1 MKPIFEQSL
10 AFGRF
15 VVYDRPPEFDFAKVK
30 QVHGAKVLNSRM
42 VTQQRENLEAD
53 GLYCLNNEELIPM
66 AIKTADCL
74 PIAVCGEKG
83 VAIVHAGWRGVAANI
98 FSPKNLQSISPT
110 SFFIGPAIAVE
121 SYEVQPDFLAHFP
134 NLENCFIHK
143 DQKIYFDLKLAALS
157 LIKVQYPLALIEM
170 SELDTFTHPK
180 LHSYR
185 KDKTESRNWNLW
197 LP

>member
-10 AFGRF
+10 PQGRLA
-15 VVYDRPPEFDFAKVK
+15 VYDGPPELDFAQVK
-30 QVHGAKVLNSRM
+30 QVHGTHLLNSS
-42 VTQQRENLEAD
+42 VATQQKETLEAD

-74 PIAVCGEKG
+74 PIAICGEKG
-83 VAIVHAGWRGVAANI
+83 VALLHAGWRGVAANI
-98 FSPKNLQSISPT
+98 FSPKNLQSIAPT

-121 SYEVQPDFLAHFP
+121 NYEVQPDFLAHFP
-134 NLENCFIHK
+134 DLENCFIHK
-143 DQKIYFDLKLAALS
+143 DQKIYFDLKLAAQS
-157 LIKVQYPLALIEM
+157 LIKVQYPKALIET
-170 SELDTFTHPK
+170 SQLDTFTHPK

-185 KDKTESRNWNLW
+185 KDKTERRNWNLW